1 MGKTIKEITFV
12 HHRKKW
18 IPFTLFYLLIPPF
31 PGNTTS
37 EYTVKLPNVIDL
49 SDGNWAVALSSIVF
63 PLTFTGVEEEEKI
76 TIYYN
81 DGTSHDTII
90 PRRIQYNTI
99 KEFEKALNHIIM
111 TSRFESTLL
120 SAITAAADAET
131 ADGGKR
137 QKREAPDEAQKK
149 KEIEA
154 MEKSIKNITSAFN
167 TIKTLKE
174 EIGNKLKKID
184 DVSSKDAK
192 TKIVAA
198 SDEFDQLFEN
208 AKSEEWLAKSGQSNV
223 NLAHSKND
231 LEHSK
236 RFVQKIAEMES
247 KFLDAGGFQKKSSEN
262 SGQNSGRI
270 RRRKKTRSKTSHQR
284 AEPSCC

>member
-1 MGKTIKEITFV
+1 M
-12 HHRKKW
+12 
-18 IPFTLFYLLIPPF
+18 FYLLIPPF

-120 SAITAAADAET
+120 TAITAAADAKT
-131 ADGGKR
+131 ADGGKG
-137 QKREAPDEAQKK
+137 KREKHQ
-149 KEIEA
+149 
-154 MEKSIKNITSAFN
+154 TR
-167 TIKTLKE
+167 
-174 EIGNKLKKID
+174 LKK
-184 DVSSKDAK
+184 
-192 TKIVAA
+192 
-198 SDEFDQLFEN
+198 
-208 AKSEEWLAKSGQSNV
+208 
-223 NLAHSKND
+223 
-231 LEHSK
+231 
-236 RFVQKIAEMES
+236 
-247 KFLDAGGFQKKSSEN
+247 
-262 SGQNSGRI
+262 
-270 RRRKKTRSKTSHQR
+270 RKKLRLWKNR
-284 AEPSCC
+284 